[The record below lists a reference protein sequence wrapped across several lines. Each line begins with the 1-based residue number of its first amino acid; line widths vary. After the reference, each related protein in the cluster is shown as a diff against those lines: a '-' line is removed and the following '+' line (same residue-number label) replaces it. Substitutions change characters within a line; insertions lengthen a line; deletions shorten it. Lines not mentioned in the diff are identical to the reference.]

1 MGTQKKRRPTVN
13 PSWRCRYLCDIIMT
27 ADENRPMTSTRSQET
42 PYPRTLPGVPMLILF
57 LAFFPTAIWIFVH
70 ASDLQDLG
78 RPFGGWIIGG
88 LATVLAAI
96 TGLIGLTLV
105 EPNQS
110 RAVLL
115 FGRYKGTIRT
125 AGFHWLNPFT
135 NRKKVSLRV
144 HNFDSDKLKVNDR
157 SGNPIEINAVVVW
170 RVRDTAQAL
179 FDVEDFEDYVR
190 VQSEA
195 ALRTMAANHPYD
207 SDDAA
212 PGETSLRG
220 SADIVSLELAK
231 ELDERLEH
239 AGIDVIECRLAH
251 LAYAPEIASAMLQ
264 RQQADAIIAARQKI
278 VDGAVGMVQMA
289 LEKLAEGNVVEL
301 DDERR
306 AAMVQN
312 LLVVLC
318 GERNAQPV
326 INTGSMYS

>member
-1 MGTQKKRRPTVN
+1 
-13 PSWRCRYLCDIIMT
+13 MT
-27 ADENRPMTSTRSQET
+27 ATRSQEI
-42 PYPRTLPGVPMLILF
+42 PYPRTLPGVPMLLLL
-57 LAFFPTAIWIFVH
+57 LAFFPAAIWMFIH

-78 RPFGGWIIGG
+78 RTFVPWIIAGV
-88 LATVLAAI
+88 LTILAAI
-96 TGLIGLTLV
+96 LGLIGLTLI

-110 RAVLL
+110 RVVLL
-115 FGRYKGTIRT
+115 FGNYKGTIRRS
-125 AGFHWLNPFT
+125 GFHWLNPFT
-135 NRKKVSLRV
+135 VRKPVSLRV
-144 HNFDSDKLKVNDR
+144 HNFDSDKLKVNDKA
-157 SGNPIEINAVVVW
+157 GNPIEINAVVVW
-170 RVRDTAQAL
+170 RVKDTAQAL

-207 SDDAA
+207 ADDAA

-220 SADIVSLELAK
+220 SADVVSAELAK
-231 ELDERLEH
+231 ELDDRLEH

-289 LEKLAEGNVVEL
+289 LAQLAESNVVEL

-306 AAMVQN
+306 ATMVQN

-318 GERNAQPV
+318 GERSVQPV
-326 INTGSMYS
+326 VNTGTMYS